1 MKKRADNKEKMSLE
15 QIIQLQDDITAL
27 DELLHEHLNNRELY
41 RAAPDVWR
49 LAHLN
54 YREQLDTAEAQL
66 AYLLRECEGR
76 RGPMPDGQHA

>member
-1 MKKRADNKEKMSLE
+1 MSLE
-15 QIIQLQDDITAL
+15 HIIQLQDDITAL
-27 DELLHEHLNNRELY
+27 DELLHEHLNNRELL

-66 AYLLRECEGR
+66 EHLLRGCEGR
-76 RGPMPDGQHA
+76 RGPVPHGQHAR